1 LLLLVASFFRFKV
14 FRLVSRGTLEEQKYL
29 RQVYK
34 TQLKN
39 ETMVD
44 IDDPERGKSAR
55 LFRGVAKDKT
65 RRGELFGLSN
75 LLRYEDGTL
84 MKYGAEAKEARLG
97 FGGGIYNMEAVME
110 AAQKTASAEDDDDDD
125 DGNDV
130 DFEAMT
136 SGGYNNLGV
145 ADLAKRSE
153 KSTLPVSYEKKA
165 KCITSGNKFA
175 SNTLSLCFV
184 LVDSFFGF

>member
-1 LLLLVASFFRFKV
+1 V

-97 FGGGIYNMEAVME
+97 FGGGIYNMESVVE
-110 AAQKTASAEDDDDDD
+110 AAKKTVSAEDDDDDDDDD

-153 KSTLPVSYEKKA
+153 KSTFSHFCEKNER
-165 KCITSGNKFA
+165 TQVTFRSGK
-175 SNTLSLCFV
+175 L
-184 LVDSFFGF
+184 FF

>member
-1 LLLLVASFFRFKV
+1 
-14 FRLVSRGTLEEQKYL
+14 VSRGTLEEQKYL

-84 MKYGAEAKEARLG
+84 MKYGAEAKEARL
-97 FGGGIYNMEAVME
+97 FGGGIYNMESVM
-110 AAQKTASAEDDDDDD
+110 AAAKKTVSGNDDDDDD
-125 DGNDV
+125 DDA
-130 DFEAMT
+130 DFEAIT
-136 SGGYNNLGV
+136 SGV
-145 ADLAKRSE
+145 ADLAKRNE
-153 KSTLPVSYEKKA
+153 KSTLS
-165 KCITSGNKFA
+165 CS
-175 SNTLSLCFV
+175 
-184 LVDSFFGF
+184 

>member
-1 LLLLVASFFRFKV
+1 VFCLLYLSFFPLQV

-44 IDDPERGKSAR
+44 IDDPERGKAAR
-55 LFRGVAKDKT
+55 LFRGVAKDSS

-75 LLRYEDGTL
+75 LLRYEDGTI
-84 MKYGAEAKEARLG
+84 MKYGVEAKEATK
-97 FGGGIYNMEAVME
+97 FGGGIYNMESVV
-110 AAQKTASAEDDDDDD
+110 AAANKTVSKDEDDDDDD
-125 DGNDV
+125 DV
-130 DFEAMT
+130 DFDAMT
-136 SGGYNNLGV
+136 SGV

-153 KSTLPVSYEKKA
+153 KSTLPMA
-165 KCITSGNKFA
+165 
-175 SNTLSLCFV
+175 
-184 LVDSFFGF
+184 

>member
-1 LLLLVASFFRFKV
+1 
-14 FRLVSRGTLEEQKYL
+14 LEEQKYL

-44 IDDPERGKSAR
+44 IDDPERCKAAR

-84 MKYGAEAKEARLG
+84 MKYGAEAKEARQ
-97 FGGGIYNMEAVME
+97 FECGGIYNMKSVMV
-110 AAQKTASAEDDDDDD
+110 AAKKTVADDDDDLD
-125 DGNDV
+125 Y
-130 DFEAMT
+130 EAIT
-136 SGGYNNLGV
+136 SGV

-153 KSTLPVSYEKKA
+153 KSTLPYTMRA
-165 KCITSGNKFA
+165 KCQVTLLYREKCSYSVFA
-175 SNTLSLCFV
+175 
-184 LVDSFFGF
+184 